1 VVAATAVLA
10 ARAVATPRT
19 PVGAVGVVPT
29 CLRPRLALPAARVAA
44 PAGPAVVAVRPLA
57 VSGALSPEAAL
68 AAAAPLALLVRSPLA
83 PVPAGVAAPVP
94 ARAAITAPSGAGPR
108 RSRLAATLVALTAS
122 CRATT
127 WPAISIIG
135 STAAAVAIFSRA
147 VIAGTIRD
155 THL

>member
-1 VVAATAVLA
+1 MVAATAVLA
-10 ARAVATPRT
+10 AGAVATPRT
-19 PVGAVGVVPT
+19 PLGAVGVVPA

-44 PAGPAVVAVRPLA
+44 PAGPAVVPVRPLA
-57 VSGALSPEAAL
+57 VSGALAPDAAL
-68 AAAAPLALLVRSPLA
+68 AAAPLALLVRSPLA
-83 PVPAGVAAPVP
+83 PVPSGVAAPVT

-127 WPAISIIG
+127 WPTISIMG